1 MVDSDKPD
9 DARGVQR
16 TSPPS
21 FRDGS
26 LSHAVT
32 AIELASGQAFTV
44 HTDLLC
50 YWSPKLRAMLAIK
63 PPKVLRF
70 ALDAKVFG
78 IIVHWLYTAQLQ
90 DAWIR
95 TTFPDPRI
103 ITVDGKED
111 IEDPE
116 NYYRQQAEYHALEI
130 YIFATTYDIKAL
142 RNDTV
147 REIHKHSFVV
157 SYAIVLKAYQ
167 HLPPASLLLKYFVDQ
182 YARKYFEELDSMYP
196 GELALREQLPN
207 TFLVSWL
214 LQVVNKT
221 FEENKLVVDDYL
233 EPM

>member
-1 MVDSDKPD
+1 MVDSD
-9 DARGVQR
+9 DAHGVQR

-21 FRDGS
+21 FCDGS

-32 AIELASGQAFTV
+32 AIKLASGQAFTV

-63 PPKVLRF
+63 TRKELQLD
-70 ALDAKVFG
+70 LDAKIFG

-90 DAWIR
+90 GVWVYTAPPVPTI
-95 TTFPDPRI
+95 TT
-103 ITVDGKED
+103 VGGKEE

-116 NYYRQQAEYHALEI
+116 NFYRQQAEYRALEI

-142 RNDTV
+142 RNETV
-147 REIHKHSFVV
+147 REMHKNAFVV

-167 HLPPASLLLKYFVDQ
+167 HLPPTSLLLKYFVDQ
-182 YARKYFEELDSMYP
+182 YARNYFEELDSLYP
-196 GELALREQLPN
+196 GELVLRKQLPN

-214 LQVVNKT
+214 LQVLNKK
-221 FEENKLVVDDYL
+221 FEEADLVVDDYL